1 MHIHDTLIT
10 LFLGKHP
17 GSLSLSVWAQIVR
30 VLRYQQCLARFGW
43 RLEQL
48 GLSADLPEFVK
59 NHIKNAELI
68 AQKQN
73 FQVQYEAALLQRLL
87 KPLSA
92 HVLFLKGAAYSLSD
106 NDTVGRGRTY
116 SDIDLL
122 VDKTS
127 LPLIEQELCLYGFFA
142 EDLDEYDQKYYREW
156 SHEIPPL
163 RHSNRGTVLDIH
175 HNLLPIVTGRAPD
188 ISLFFKHIQTTA
200 AGYTVFSP
208 AAMFLHSTIHLIL
221 SEEIK
226 HGFRDLT
233 DLFLLLEQNQNNA
246 FWQELLSLSVDSG
259 FTTEFFLALRYIDK
273 ILGFAIPGEVTQKLA
288 AYKPAGYKLTYLDFI
303 FMRKLKPTHPCLANN
318 SDLLADWLLLLRG
331 HYLKMPIHIL
341 LKHLGR
347 KIFLQFMAAALGS
360 NFFDKKTENH
370 SNK

>member
-1 MHIHDTLIT
+1 MHIHNTLIA
-10 LFLGKHP
+10 LFLGKDP
-17 GSLSLSVWAQIVR
+17 GSLSLSVWSQIVR

-43 RLEQL
+43 RLEQS
-48 GLSADLPEFVK
+48 GLRADLPDFVK

-73 FQVQYEAALLQRLL
+73 YQVQYEAALLQRLL

-106 NDTVGRGRTY
+106 NDAVGRGRTY

-175 HNLLPIVTGRAPD
+175 HNLLPLVTGRAPD
-188 ISLFFKHIQTTA
+188 ISIFFKHIQTTST
-200 AGYTVFSP
+200 GYTVFSP

-233 DLFLLLEQNQNNA
+233 DLYLLLEQNQHTE
-246 FWQELLSLSVDSG
+246 FWQELLSLAIDSG
-259 FTTEFFLALRYIDK
+259 FTTELFLALRYIDK
-273 ILGFAIPGEVTQKLA
+273 ILGFVIPDDVKQKLT
-288 AYKPAGYKLTYLDFI
+288 AYQPADFNLIYLDFI
-303 FMRKLKPTHPCLANN
+303 FTRKLIPTHPCLATH
-318 SDLLADWLLLLRG
+318 SDLVADWLLMLRG
-331 HYLKMPIHIL
+331 HFLKMPIHIL
-341 LKHLGR
+341 FKHLGR
-347 KIFLQFMAAALGS
+347 KLYMQLVTALLGS
-360 NFFDKKTENH
+360 NFLDKKAENH